1 MFRITKDL
9 PRAKEIYEMVQ
20 ERVKDIIPILP
31 KDKSYKIIKELN
43 QNQIQLIDKL
53 RKFRHGIV
61 YYGKKVSEGFLA
73 NHETEIRTIIAVL
86 NKIVSN
92 KLKKE
97 RNWFRT
103 LQILNIQ

>member
-1 MFRITKDL
+1 MYSDG
-9 PRAKEIYEMVQ
+9 
-20 ERVKDIIPILP
+20 
-31 KDKSYKIIKELN
+31 YKTLSHISLIEYVSKNYKELN